1 MGNITTKL
9 LKEKFIKFFK
19 EKNHQQIDSASLVP
33 DNDGSVLFTT
43 AGMHPL
49 VPYLLGK
56 DHPQGRRLC
65 DFQKCVR
72 TNDIESV
79 GDFSHLTFFEMLGSW
94 SLGDYFK
101 NEIVGY
107 SYEFLTGKDYLNLPV
122 DRIAVSVFAGNENSP
137 RDEETYNRW
146 KELGVKEENIYYL
159 GKKENGKE
167 NNWWELGEVGPCGPD
182 SEMFYITDKAP
193 CGKDCSP
200 ACDCGRFLEIWNDVF
215 MGFVRREAGAPIEP
229 LKSKNVDTG
238 MGVERTVCVLNGY
251 KNVYEVDSLKPAIEI
266 LEKLSGKKYGVDEE
280 IDRAMRIITDH
291 LRTSTMVL
299 GDEIATTPSNIGRGY
314 VLRRLIRRSIN
325 FARRLGIEASK
336 LQEVVDFYIDFFKD
350 TYTCLDK
357 NQDFIRDE
365 FNKEVKKF
373 SNTIA
378 QGLKEFEK
386 VTGDMTDVK
395 INGAVAFRL
404 YDTFGFPLELT
415 CELAKEKGLEV
426 NIEEYNECYKAH
438 QEKSRTSSA
447 GVFKGGLAGTDY
459 GYAKYHTATHLLLA
473 SLRKHFGDT
482 VLQRGSNI
490 TLERMRFDFS
500 FDRKMTPEEI
510 LMVENDVNTWI
521 QDAIPV
527 VCEEMTL
534 DEARNS
540 GAMGIFDNKYGDRVT
555 VYTIGNVSKEIC
567 GGPHAQNT
575 KDLGIFKIIKE
586 ESSSSGVRRIKAILT
601 D

>member
-1 MGNITTKL
+1 MSNVTTKF

-19 EKNHQQIDSASLVP
+19 DKNHVQIDAASLVP

-65 DFQKCVR
+65 DVQKCVR

-79 GDFSHLTFFEMLGSW
+79 GDNSHLTFFEMLGSW

-101 NEIVGY
+101 HEIIGY

-122 DRIAVSVFAGNENSP
+122 DKLAVSVFAGDDNSP
-137 RDEETYNRW
+137 RDEEAYARW
-146 KELGVKEENIYYL
+146 KELGIKEENIYYL
-159 GKKENGKE
+159 GAE
-167 NNWWELGEVGPCGPD
+167 NNWWQLGEVGPCGPD
-182 SEMFYITDKAP
+182 SEMFWITDKAP
-193 CGKDCSP
+193 CSKDCSP

-215 MGFVRREAGAPIEP
+215 MGYVRREEGGKIEQ
-229 LKSKNVDTG
+229 LKDRNVDTG
-238 MGVERTVCVLNGY
+238 MGVERTVCVLNDY
-251 KNVYEVDSLKPAIEI
+251 KSVYEVDSLKPAIQI
-266 LEKLSGKKYGVDEE
+266 LERLSALEYGLNDE
-280 IDRAMRIITDH
+280 IDKAMRIITDH
-291 LRTSTMVL
+291 VRSATMIL
-299 GDEIATTPSNIGRGY
+299 GDEIATTPSNVGRGY

-325 FARRLGIEASK
+325 FARRLNIDASN
-336 LQEVVDFYIDFFKD
+336 LLEVVDFYIEYFKD
-350 TYTCLDK
+350 TYACLEK
-357 NQDFIRDE
+357 NKDVIKSE
-365 FNKEVKKF
+365 FEKEVKKF

-378 QGLKEFEK
+378 QGLKEFER
-386 VTGDMTDVK
+386 VTSDMTNVK

-415 CELAKEKGLEV
+415 VELAGEKGLEV
-426 NIEEYNECYKAH
+426 DIEEYNECYKAH

-447 GVFKGGLAGTDY
+447 GMFKGGLAGTDY

-473 SLRKHFGDT
+473 ALRKHFGDS

-510 LMVENDVNTWI
+510 IMIENEVNINI
-521 QDAIPV
+521 QAAIPV
-527 VCEEMTL
+527 VCEEMSL
-534 DEARNS
+534 DDAKKS
-540 GAMGIFDNKYGDRVT
+540 GAMGIFDNKYGDKVT

-575 KDLGIFKIIKE
+575 KDLGYFKITKE
-586 ESSSSGVRRIKAILT
+586 ESSSAGVRRIKAILT

>member
-1 MGNITTKL
+1 MNITTKL
-9 LKEKFIKFFK
+9 LKDKFIKFFK
-19 EKNHQQIDSASLVP
+19 SKDHVQIDSASLVP

-56 DHPQGRRLC
+56 EHPQGTRLC

-94 SLGDYFK
+94 SLGDYYK

-107 SYEFLTGKDYLNLPV
+107 SYEFLTSPEYLNLPV
-122 DRIAVSVFAGNENSP
+122 DRLAVSVFAGNENSP
-137 RDEETYNRW
+137 KDEETYNRW
-146 KELGVKEENIYYL
+146 KELGIKEENIYYL

-182 SEMFYITDKAP
+182 SEMFYITDKEP
-193 CGKDCSP
+193 CGENCSP

-215 MGFVRREAGAPIEP
+215 MGFVRKEEGAPIEP
-229 LKSKNVDTG
+229 LKKKNVDTG
-238 MGVERTVCVLNGY
+238 MGLERTVCVLNGY
-251 KNVYEVDSLKPAIEI
+251 KSVYEVDSLKPAVEIIERLGAI
-266 LEKLSGKKYGVDEE
+266 EYGRHDEFDKA
-280 IDRAMRIITDH
+280 IRIIADH
-291 LRTSTMVL
+291 LRTATMVM
-299 GDEIATTPSNIGRGY
+299 GDEIATTPSNVGRGY

-325 FARRLGIEASK
+325 FARRLNINAED
-336 LQEVVDFYIDFFKD
+336 LIEVVNFYIDFFKD
-350 TYTCLDK
+350 TYTCLEK
-357 NQDFIRDE
+357 NQQFVRDE
-365 FNKEVKKF
+365 FIKEVKKF

-386 VTGDMTDVK
+386 VTEDMTNVN

-415 CELAKEKGLEV
+415 CELASEKGLSV
-426 NIEEYNECYKAH
+426 NIEEYNACYKEH

-447 GVFKGGLAGTDY
+447 GMFKGGLAGTDY

-473 SLRKHFGDT
+473 SLRKHFGET

-510 LMVENDVNTWI
+510 IMVENDVNTWI
-521 QDAIPV
+521 QQAIPV
-527 VCEEMTL
+527 VFEEMSL
-534 DEARNS
+534 DDARNS
-540 GAMGIFDNKYGDRVT
+540 GAMGIFDNKYGDKVT
-555 VYTIGNVSKEIC
+555 VYTIGDVSKEIC

-586 ESSSSGVRRIKAILT
+586 ESSSSGVRRIKAVLT